1 MKGDWSE
8 RVGRV
13 IEGVS
18 WGSDRV
24 RGRMITCEQAWVD
37 ELREMNSEDE
47 AIKSNGINNEGVRGG
62 ANQVRADHL
71 VMRMV
76 LVPMM
81 E

>member
-47 AIKSNGINNEGVRGG
+47 SIESNGIDGPGWDRQACELTDDE
-62 ANQVRADHL
+62 ADS
-71 VMRMV
+71 
-76 LVPMM
+76 
-81 E
+81 